1 MSDLVERELDNV
13 IAYAK
18 GRNKTLT
25 REHAFVVLSLQ
36 YLCYQKTNIDDV
48 WDEIMDTNFTDSKG
62 DGGIDFVYFDE
73 DESEVVVGQNKYS
86 KKITSG
92 QARNEIRKALETLSN
107 FQKASTS
114 MYAAT
119 LRQQLQDALDRL
131 TDESDGNIHLM
142 FISLSNLTRSAV
154 TKDLDSRA
162 VSSISVVNAENL
174 EDIILKT
181 QSDQELVPAYTLD
194 LDKAKNFLAY
204 ANEKEEGVIVNV
216 QSDSLVRLYNA
227 RSTKGLFNLNIRRY
241 IRSKNVDDGIK
252 KTLSKRRD
260 EFWFLNNGL
269 TIACRDYAVDGN
281 RLKLTDFS
289 IVNGAQTTTLI
300 ATHKEQDAAPFSVPT
315 KVVMPAPSND
325 KIDLMSFFND
335 IAEATNSQKP
345 IQPRDLKANSPEMI
359 QLQRLLEKKHIYL
372 EIKRGIRVPKGY
384 RYHIKNDHLAQLL
397 FSFVNQHPGTAR
409 SSKRSLFSV
418 NKNYKAIYWVDYAKD
433 QRKADFLVDLIQLNE
448 LFDQIAPNFKQQK
461 ADITPEELNIFM
473 NGKPVLFALFGV
485 IYRLVNGDVE
495 ISDLLDKKSSFEGE
509 FVYGAFIRHYKSDDI
524 AERFTDLITELLGL
538 LDDAYEIEWNKGT
551 VTSISNFFKTDKKYV
566 DTIVNE
572 FARRYRISSKM
583 DELVEQYGG
592 LLKRE

>member
-1 MSDLVERELDNV
+1 MSDLIESELDT
-13 IAYAK
+13 IIGYGK
-18 GRNKTLT
+18 KEKNKTLT

-36 YLCYQKTNIDDV
+36 YLCYQKANIDDV
-48 WDEIMDTNFTDSKG
+48 WDEIMDTNFTDSKS

-86 KKITSG
+86 DKITSG
-92 QARNEIRKALETLSN
+92 QARAEIRKALETLVN
-107 FQKASTS
+107 FQKTSTS
-114 MYAAT
+114 RYAAT

-131 TDESDGNIHLM
+131 ADESDGNIHLM
-142 FISLSNLTRSAV
+142 FISLSNLTQSSVVSNLDDRS
-154 TKDLDSRA
+154 
-162 VSSISVVNAENL
+162 VSSIDVVNADDLEN
-174 EDIILKT
+174 IILKT

-216 QSDSLVRLYNA
+216 QSDSLVRLYNVHG
-227 RSTKGLFNLNIRRY
+227 TKGLFNLNIRRY

-269 TIACRDYAVDGN
+269 TIACRDYEVDGN

-300 ATHKEQDAAPFSVPT
+300 ATHNDQDTPAFSVPT
-315 KVVMPAPSND
+315 KVVMPALSSG
-325 KIDLMSFFND
+325 KIDLMNFFND

-359 QLQRLLEKKHIYL
+359 RLQELLKKNRIFL
-372 EIKRGIRVPKGY
+372 EIKRGIKVPKKY
-384 RYHIKNDHLAQLL
+384 NYHIKNDHLAQLL

-418 NKNYKAIYWVDYAKD
+418 DKNYKAIYRVGYDRDKS
-433 QRKADFLVDLIQLNE
+433 KADFLVDLIQLNE
-448 LFDQIAPNFKQQK
+448 LFDQIAPIFRQRKV
-461 ADITPEELNIFM
+461 DITPEELIIFL

-485 IYRLVNGDVE
+485 IYADRGGENFPGDH
-495 ISDLLDKKSSFEGE
+495 
-509 FVYGAFIRHYKSDDI
+509 R
-524 AERFTDLITELLGL
+524 
-538 LDDAYEIEWNKGT
+538 
-551 VTSISNFFKTDKKYV
+551 
-566 DTIVNE
+566 
-572 FARRYRISSKM
+572 
-583 DELVEQYGG
+583 
-592 LLKRE
+592 

>member
-1 MSDLVERELDNV
+1 MSDLIERELDNV

-18 GRNKTLT
+18 KRNKTLT

-36 YLCYQKTNIDDV
+36 YLCYQKTSIDDV

-86 KKITSG
+86 EKITSG
-92 QARNEIRKALETLSN
+92 QARNEIRKALETLNN

-142 FISLSNLTRSAV
+142 FISLSNLTQSGV

-269 TIACRDYAVDGN
+269 TIACRDYSVDGN

-300 ATHKEQDAAPFSVPT
+300 ATHKEQNAAPFSVPT

-359 QLQRLLEKKHIYL
+359 QLQRLLKKENIYL

-384 RYHIKNDHLAQLL
+384 RHHIKNDHLAQLL

-433 QRKADFLVDLIQLNE
+433 QTKADFLVDLIQLNA
-448 LFDQIAPNFKQQK
+448 LFDQIAPSFKQQK

-495 ISDLLDKKSSFEGE
+495 ISDLLDEKSSFQDE
-509 FVYGAFIRHYKSDDI
+509 FVYGAFIRHYESDDI
-524 AERFTDLITELLGL
+524 VERLTDLITELLGL

-566 DTIVNE
+566 GTIVNE
-572 FARRYRISSKM
+572 FARRYRITSKM
-583 DELVEQYGG
+583 DELVEQYGV
-592 LLKRE
+592 LFKRE